1 MSRIDELK
9 AQIAQIDTLIAEGTL
24 TGEAAHLARQK
35 LEQELLTQ
43 VVQGGGAA
51 AAVATAA
58 EPPAPSVEAVAAA
71 APASVGLGAAA
82 VLSPPAATQAAL
94 PAEPEPV
101 RPSRSMVAGLAAF
114 VLLFGVVGYAWLGNR
129 EGLSIGPGAGAA
141 AAAASAPPSAEQID
155 ALLARLA
162 QRLKEKPDDA
172 DGWAMLGRSYSLL
185 GRFDEAVPA
194 FQRVI
199 ALRPQ
204 DAQGYADYA
213 DALGSAMGG
222 KLDGEPEQLIAKALQ
237 IDPSNLKALAL
248 AGSIAF
254 NRNDPAGAVKLWEQA
269 LRLSEPG
276 GEMARQLQGVI
287 DEARQRAGM
296 RPSAVAAA
304 SAPGTAPAAAPAQA
318 QVPTQTTASTTAT
331 AASAVQGRISL
342 SAGLKAQASP
352 DDTLF
357 VFARPAQGA
366 KMPLAILRKQVKD
379 LPLEF
384 TLDDSLAMSPAA
396 KLSSAGQVIVGA
408 RISKSGNAM
417 PQPGDLQGFSA
428 PVAVGTRGV
437 QLEIAETVR

>member
-35 LEQELLTQ
+35 LEQELLAQ
-43 VVQGGGAA
+43 VVQGGAA
-51 AAVATAA
+51 SGPASPAAVSAPRPASGSAPVSASESRTDSSASSATAA
-58 EPPAPSVEAVAAA
+58 SSAADAPQQPADAGTA
-71 APASVGLGAAA
+71 
-82 VLSPPAATQAAL
+82 
-94 PAEPEPV
+94 
-101 RPSRSMVAGLAAF
+101 RPTRAMVAGLAVF
-114 VLLFGVVGYAWLGNR
+114 VLLFGLAGYAWLGNR
-129 EGLSIGPGAGAA
+129 EGLSIGPGAAA
-141 AAAASAPPSAEQID
+141 ASASAPPSAEQID

-162 QRLKEKPDDA
+162 QRLKDKPDDA
-172 DGWAMLGRSYSLL
+172 EGWAMLGRSYSLL
-185 GRFDEAVPA
+185 GRFNEAMPA

-199 ALRPQ
+199 ALRPK
-204 DAQGYADYA
+204 DAQAYADYA
-213 DALGSAMGG
+213 DAMGSAKGG
-222 KLDGEPEQLIAKALQ
+222 NLDGEPAQMIAKALEL
-237 IDPSNLKALAL
+237 DPSNLKALAL

-287 DEARQRAGM
+287 DEARQRAGLP
-296 RPSAVAAA
+296 PSASAAA
-304 SAPGTAPAAAPAQA
+304 SAPGGGNAVAQAPAA
-318 QVPTQTTASTTAT
+318 VAS
-331 AASAVQGRISL
+331 SVQGRISL
-342 SAGLKAQASP
+342 SASLKAQAGP

-379 LPLEF
+379 LPLDF
-384 TLDDSLAMSPAA
+384 TLDDSQAMSPAA
-396 KLSSAGQVIVGA
+396 RLSSAGQVIVGA

-428 PVAVGTRGV
+428 PVAVGTSGI